1 MARKHLLSLL
11 KGGDRRSIG
20 RSDEVVAIVSK
31 NESLF
36 PELMDGWWSLDPVV
50 RMRSADATEKVSRKK
65 TELLLPYKKEFLGL
79 MAEAKQPELRWHLAA
94 IVPRLSLSS
103 KERQRAGFLLNRYL
117 GDRSSIVKTFALQGL
132 AELALDDPSIRSE
145 VTEILREAT
154 QTGTPAMKARS
165 RKLLLHLDAIG
176 TQNATP
182 SGLATA
188 TTTLSA
194 CPRTV
199 DSVQPAHYSK
209 HCMRSLLTHG

>member
-1 MARKHLLSLL
+1 MTRKHILSLL

-31 NESLF
+31 NQSLF
-36 PELMDGWWSLDPVV
+36 PELMEGWWSLDPVV

-65 TELLLPYKKEFLGL
+65 TELLLPYKKEFLGW

-103 KERQRAGFLLNRYL
+103 EERQRAVFLLSRYL

-132 AELALDDPSIRSE
+132 AELTVDDPSIRSE

-154 QTGTPAMKARS
+154 RTGTPAMKARS
-165 RKLLLHLDAIG
+165 RKSLLHLDAIG
-176 TQNATP
+176 TPNATAQRVGNRNNRFVGVP
-182 SGLATA
+182 LA
-188 TTTLSA
+188 
-194 CPRTV
+194 
-199 DSVQPAHYSK
+199 H
-209 HCMRSLLTHG
+209 